1 MTATDASATTPT
13 AVAWLWADKAIVRRI
28 RERVPDIASALTVY
42 FALCEI
48 ASDNQAEEFE
58 ATQQAIASKSG
69 LSVRTVGHRLRE
81 LVSIGAIKME
91 VPQIRSAARIG
102 LQNPIGNGC
111 RSIRNGCGS
120 FRSGEPI
127 PLQIPIREESRINPM
142 PETGGGR
149 EFFTLQPEPTK
160 PTPKSSKT
168 PKPRDRNPLFDALI
182 EACGGNPRQMTK
194 AEGKAAAV
202 VLADILSSFPN
213 VTAEEIRAK
222 AENYRRRHRDWAL
235 TPRALCGH
243 WSSLSGA
250 VETRGDRSSLERER
264 AQIAKL
270 LPGARTRTQEKR
282 LAEINAALASHEAKS

>member
-142 PETGGGR
+142 PETGGGG
-149 EFFTLQPEPTK
+149 EFLTLEPEPSK
-160 PTPKSSKT
+160 PKSSKT
-168 PKPRDRNPLFDALI
+168 PKPRERDAVLEALV
-182 EACGGNPRQMTK
+182 EACGGDLKQTTESAWGEARK
-194 AEGKAAAV
+194 ALKSIRGVDPQVAA
-202 VLADILSSFPN
+202 D
-213 VTAEEIRAK
+213 EIRTRA
-222 AENYRRRHRDWAL
+222 ARHRQRFSWEL
-235 TPRALCGH
+235 TA
-243 WSSLSGA
+243 SSLAKQWGKLSGA